1 MLRKTD
7 NKLLLDRF
15 DIGDL
20 VSSGIRIKPIHG
32 IVIKLKKHNYPISG
46 LHYTGVKIKWL
57 KHTGEIREMWYLLDE
72 KNWWIKKIVILAK
85 ARRNS

>member
-1 MLRKTD
+1 MLRKAD
-7 NKLLLDRF
+7 NKSLLDRF

-46 LHYTGVKIKWL
+46 LRNTGVKIKWL
-57 KHTGEIREMWYLLDE
+57 KPTGDTREMWYLLDE